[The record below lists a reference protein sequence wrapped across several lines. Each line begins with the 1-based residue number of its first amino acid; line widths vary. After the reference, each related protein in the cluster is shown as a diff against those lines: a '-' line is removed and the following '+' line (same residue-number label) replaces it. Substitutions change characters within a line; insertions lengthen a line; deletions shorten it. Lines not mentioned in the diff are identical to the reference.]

1 MFKEILNHE
10 CVRCFCYQ
18 DTPGYS
24 DRIDLDA
31 SIKMTLDLVEAQ
43 NKKWLDMEQSWN
55 RSQDLRE
62 VEDPRIDLCLFCLGP
77 HRLKPSDL
85 KFMYEVGKHVP
96 IVPVVTKADT
106 MTIREAGIYRSEVAS
121 KIANPMLPGI
131 RDQINVF
138 HFERDSLVR
147 SGLTDNGSPIPPFLV
162 IASNDINEEMN
173 SGEPALFW
181 PERRYPWGTA
191 EAFNKEHSDLLSLR
205 SLLFKDALEE
215 INRTKRQRYEA
226 WRRSQLTQLRMG
238 QKLRRILLFTIV
250 PAVLCLQI
258 GRKGIKLTHVKNA
271 VKTVVR
277 VVGKSVPRHSKAVKS
292 TPAQAQAA
300 PPPPSKKGWF

>member
-1 MFKEILNHE
+1 MLGTRRPRPHKIWVKKYIKLLVVGDSGLGKTTLIRSLMSTPGDRLKVHDGSYTPTEQFLKDPESLCSTISWRDE
-10 CVRCFCYQ
+10 DDRVIWIYKIQ

-131 RDQINVF
+131 LIR
-138 HFERDSLVR
+138 
-147 SGLTDNGSPIPPFLV
+147 
-162 IASNDINEEMN
+162 
-173 SGEPALFW
+173 
-181 PERRYPWGTA
+181 
-191 EAFNKEHSDLLSLR
+191 
-205 SLLFKDALEE
+205 
-215 INRTKRQRYEA
+215 
-226 WRRSQLTQLRMG
+226 
-238 QKLRRILLFTIV
+238 
-250 PAVLCLQI
+250 
-258 GRKGIKLTHVKNA
+258 
-271 VKTVVR
+271 
-277 VVGKSVPRHSKAVKS
+277 
-292 TPAQAQAA
+292 
-300 PPPPSKKGWF
+300 